1 MAGPWSLPPDGHE
14 GEPMPKHRLT
24 RATILVLQVLATFL
38 AGVLAGVVIQIIA
51 LALGGPSA
59 L

>member
-1 MAGPWSLPPDGHE
+1 
-14 GEPMPKHRLT
+14 MPKHRLT

-38 AGVLAGVVIQIIA
+38 AGVLAGVAIQIIA